1 MGRMRKSGIGFCS
14 RAPENAEKELTS
26 SVEYCVFWRLRAG
39 TSEMSA
45 GEDDLPRQRVQ
56 GGEDAT
62 LKGKAVALNHFD
74 KFLSSAK
81 WVSR

>member
-1 MGRMRKSGIGFCS
+1 
-14 RAPENAEKELTS
+14 
-26 SVEYCVFWRLRAG
+26 
-39 TSEMSA
+39 MSA

-62 LKGKAVALNHFD
+62 LKGKVVALNHFD

>member
-1 MGRMRKSGIGFCS
+1 
-14 RAPENAEKELTS
+14 
-26 SVEYCVFWRLRAG
+26 
-39 TSEMSA
+39 MSA

-62 LKGKAVALNHFD
+62 LKGKVVALNHFD

-81 WVSR
+81 CVGRELQQLLMVWCAGSTHAHGKSLVRMHMTV